1 MRGIPVG
8 KWETGIPIVPLLIAM
23 LALRLALRT
32 VRYYT
37 GGRGEDR
44 APGRVRTAV
53 SGLVGVAQHA
63 AAWRCDEEKTDA
75 QSAGAW
81 TPVSVD
87 DRGRTVDTTT
97 GARRLPA
104 THIPGRLSL
113 AAV

>member
-53 SGLVGVAQHA
+53 SGLVGVARHA
-63 AAWRCDEEKTDA
+63 AAWRCDEEKTDVERTHA
-75 QSAGAW
+75 VGW
-81 TPVSVD
+81 SVD
-87 DRGRTVDTTT
+87 AGQ
-97 GARRLPA
+97 RR
-104 THIPGRLSL
+104 
-113 AAV
+113 